1 MQEEGEKEANGAFC
15 KVVKLRMRNVILMKL
30 MAKRKRSKK
39 EETNDTQF
47 RKCGW
52 QEEQ

>member
-1 MQEEGEKEANGAFC
+1 MQEEGGKEANGASC

-30 MAKRKRSKK
+30 MVKRKCSKK
-39 EETNDTQF
+39 EEANDTQF
-47 RKCGW
+47 RKRGW

>member
-1 MQEEGEKEANGAFC
+1 MQEEGGKEANGASC
-15 KVVKLRMRNVILMKL
+15 EVKLRMRNVILMKL
-30 MAKRKRSKK
+30 MVKRKCSKK